1 VAAGV
6 LEPRSGG
13 SDGREELQSGPSKVT
28 LEVSVNSKVGRLL
41 PRCPP
46 LKMVTTSAST
56 PSWASM
62 LWDAELHAL
71 ARPVQPLGPDTTIR
85 SGVWS
90 MSSSA
95 RSSSIE
101 RHDEKVSPAGIEAR
115 RTSKSAQTPPRRP
128 CHGTA
133 LSWDA
138 GVMSTEHC
146 LSTPSRHR
154 RASSGL
160 GASSVNHRIRF
171 RLRYGVD
178 YAHFLRDR
186 RAGDEAAR
194 SKYHLGVAMSM

>member
-1 VAAGV
+1 MPRVTAAPRRLAPRLKRVLKPAPRVAPAGRP
-6 LEPRSGG
+6 EARGGGWGPRTTI
-13 SDGREELQSGPSKVT
+13 GRIGRPRGAPVWTVKG
-28 LEVSVNSKVGRLL
+28 NSWGICEQQVGRLS

-85 SGVWS
+85 SGVGS

-133 LSWDA
+133 LSCDA
-138 GVMSTEHC
+138 GV
-146 LSTPSRHR
+146 
-154 RASSGL
+154 
-160 GASSVNHRIRF
+160 
-171 RLRYGVD
+171 
-178 YAHFLRDR
+178 
-186 RAGDEAAR
+186 
-194 SKYHLGVAMSM
+194 